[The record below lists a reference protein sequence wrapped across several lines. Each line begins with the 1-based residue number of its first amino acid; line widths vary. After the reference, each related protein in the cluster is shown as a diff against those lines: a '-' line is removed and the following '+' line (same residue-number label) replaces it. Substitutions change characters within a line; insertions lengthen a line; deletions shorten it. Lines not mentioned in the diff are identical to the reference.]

1 MDGVDVAIL
10 GLLILDA
17 LGILAIWIREVHDT
31 HLERIEWTL
40 LLVALGLGLVTFASG
55 RPLGLPNAFIDA
67 ALGLQILCLVAI
79 GILKLY
85 DGTHQ

>member
-1 MDGVDVAIL
+1 MDVVDVAIL

-17 LGILAIWIREVHDT
+17 LGILFIWIRQVHDT

-40 LLVALGLGLVTFASG
+40 LLVALGLGLVTFAPS
-55 RPLGLPNAFIDA
+55 RPLGLPDAFGDV
-67 ALGLQILCLVAI
+67 ALGVQILCLVAI

-85 DGTHQ
+85 DR